1 MAKAGM
7 LKNTFLV
14 KGLKMNNYQYY
25 MKMKN
30 ICENRGR
37 EKPELKD
44 FFAEAAR
51 GFEKKAREL
60 KVGDIIPVT
69 AEQKKFLAFY
79 GIKAC

>member
-1 MAKAGM
+1 
-7 LKNTFLV
+7 
-14 KGLKMNNYQYY
+14 MNNYQYY

-44 FFAEAAR
+44 FFAEAAK
-51 GFEKKAREL
+51 GFEKKAMEL
-60 KVGDIIPVT
+60 KVGDIIPLT
-69 AEQKKFLAFY
+69 AEQKKTLAFY

>member
-1 MAKAGM
+1 
-7 LKNTFLV
+7 
-14 KGLKMNNYQYY
+14 MNNYQYY
-25 MKMKN
+25 MKMKD
-30 ICENRGR
+30 ICEKKGR
-37 EKPELKD
+37 SLPELRT
-44 FFAEAAR
+44 FFAEAAK